1 MELQS
6 HSSHSYY
13 YYYES
18 EERTDGRTD
27 ETSGLTTC
35 PLNRVRLSRV
45 GRKLARVDRYVET
58 GILEYARG

>member
-13 YYYES
+13 YYEL

-35 PLNRVRLSRV
+35 PLNRVRLRDE
-45 GRKLARVDRYVET
+45 RDDNARLRS
-58 GILEYARG
+58 GA